1 MSTYFVHFLIHYNI
15 FPYYDQQIPLHLP
28 FADFL
33 SHFRSAKII
42 ICLCCWLFSA
52 FRVSKR
58 RISYLLLTFYLT
70 PGQQISP
77 FLPFAD
83 LLPRSESA
91 NAAFLTFC
99 WPFTS
104 FRVSKLRISYL
115 LLTFYLAPS
124 QQTQPFS
131 HFADLLPRS
140 GSANISFLTICWP
153 FHALRVSKR
162 RLSHIL
168 LTFPNASIQQPPR
181 IFHFADLSTLA
192 GSASN
197 IKKYIC
203 WQKIITTGAV
213 RAQDPGP
220 HRQFHKFLN
229 N

>member
-1 MSTYFVHFLIHYNI
+1 MSIYFVHFLIHHITFTHYWSANTSALMLCWLL
-15 FPYYDQQIPLHLP
+15 IP
-28 FADFL
+28 FQV
-33 SHFRSAKII
+33 SKII

-58 RISYLLLTFYLT
+58 RISYLLLTFYLA

-104 FRVSKLRISYL
+104 FRVSK
-115 LLTFYLAPS
+115 
-124 QQTQPFS
+124 
-131 HFADLLPRS
+131 
-140 GSANISFLTICWP
+140 
-153 FHALRVSKR
+153 R

-168 LTFPNASIQQPPR
+168 LTFPNARIQQPPR

-192 GSASN
+192 GSASS
-197 IKKYIC
+197 ITKYIC
-203 WQKIITTGAV
+203 WQKIKTTGAV

>member
-1 MSTYFVHFLIHYNI
+1 MSRYFVHFLIHQNI

-52 FRVSKR
+52 FRVSKL
-58 RISYLLLTFYLT
+58 RISYLLLTFYLAPCQQT
-70 PGQQISP
+70 PH
-77 FLPFAD
+77 FLSFAD
-83 LLPRSESA
+83 LLPRSGSA

-104 FRVSKLRISYL
+104 FRI
-115 LLTFYLAPS
+115 
-124 QQTQPFS
+124 
-131 HFADLLPRS
+131 
-140 GSANISFLTICWP
+140 
-153 FHALRVSKR
+153 SKR
-162 RLSHIL
+162 RISHIL
-168 LTFPNASIQQPPR
+168 LTFPNARIQQPPR

-192 GSASN
+192 GSASS